1 MIPRVTG
8 RILYRVV
15 FADSLQLSSR
25 LSESSAMLSLRALAA
40 RRAAVPLLRRYFSP
54 ATEVIAGASSAPPP
68 LPFAKEKTATTTS
81 AAPASTSSSTSAPQ
95 DAETP
100 TEPPTEDTV
109 KKTRGR
115 RRPFVTRRPNIS
127 LDKPREWNRP
137 VKQGVLPAY
146 DEALK
151 LIEADSARLKRE
163 RAEILARI
171 EELEKVVEKDD
182 AVLAE
187 LQDLRQKADVLEI
200 QSEINLPAV
209 RWNAFNGMG
218 MSI

>member
-1 MIPRVTG
+1 
-8 RILYRVV
+8 
-15 FADSLQLSSR
+15 
-25 LSESSAMLSLRALAA
+25 MLSLRALAA
-40 RRAAVPLLRRYFSP
+40 RRAAVPLLRRCYSP
-54 ATEVIAGASSAPPP
+54 ATEVVAGTSSAPPLFP
-68 LPFAKEKTATTTS
+68 LSKEEKTATTTS

-95 DAETP
+95 DAENP
-100 TEPPTEDTV
+100 TDTV

-127 LDKPREWNRP
+127 LEKPREWNRP

>member
-1 MIPRVTG
+1 M
-8 RILYRVV
+8 
-15 FADSLQLSSR
+15 
-25 LSESSAMLSLRALAA
+25 
-40 RRAAVPLLRRYFSP
+40 
-54 ATEVIAGASSAPPP
+54 
-68 LPFAKEKTATTTS
+68 
-81 AAPASTSSSTSAPQ
+81 
-95 DAETP
+95 
-100 TEPPTEDTV
+100 
-109 KKTRGR
+109 
-115 RRPFVTRRPNIS
+115 TRRPNIS
-127 LDKPREWNRP
+127 LEKPREWNRP

-163 RAEILARI
+163 RVEILARI

-218 MSI
+218 MFI

>member
-1 MIPRVTG
+1 MIPRV

-15 FADSLQLSSR
+15 FADSLQLSLR
-25 LSESSAMLSLRALAA
+25 LPVTSAMLSLRALAG
-40 RRAAVPLLRRYFSP
+40 RRAAAPLLRRCYSP
-54 ATEVIAGASSAPPP
+54 ATEVVASASSAPPP
-68 LPFAKEKTATTTS
+68 LPLSKKEKTATTTS
-81 AAPASTSSSTSAPQ
+81 AAPASTSPSTSTAEVAENPTTPSSE
-95 DAETP
+95 DA
-100 TEPPTEDTV
+100 V

-115 RRPFVTRRPNIS
+115 RRPFVNRRPNIS

-137 VKQGVLPAY
+137 MKQGVLPAY

-171 EELEKVVEKDD
+171 EELEKVAEKDD

-209 RWNAFNGMG
+209 RWKAFNGMG
-218 MSI
+218 MSV